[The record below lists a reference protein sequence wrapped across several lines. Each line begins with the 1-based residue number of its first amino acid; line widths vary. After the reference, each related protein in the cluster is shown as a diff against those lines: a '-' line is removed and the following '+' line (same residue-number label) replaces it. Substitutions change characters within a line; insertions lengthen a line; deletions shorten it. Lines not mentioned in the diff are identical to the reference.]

1 MLLNCLLSQVKK
13 IKRGTFQSAT
23 WQSVKVVNGIE
34 CKKVSNGVVRLV
46 PYSHIKGVVL
56 RGKVNPNEVQLI
68 DNILYYNKN
77 TKNHLVQLAT
87 TKVKAKSKYYLN
99 GVEVTKSDYEALVPQ
114 RNNEDIKVFR
124 VKLDNLIK
132 LGR

>member
-1 MLLNCLLSQVKK
+1 MIHS
-13 IKRGTFQSAT
+13 
-23 WQSVKVVNGIE
+23 
-34 CKKVSNGVVRLV
+34 
-46 PYSHIKGVVL
+46 Y
-56 RGKVNPNEVQLI
+56 
-68 DNILYYNKN
+68 NILYYNKN

-99 GVEVTKSDYEALVPQ
+99 GVEVSKADYEALVPQ

-132 LGR
+132 LGK